1 MAPHFCCQ
9 QRPLSV
15 FLDRASVMIRILP
28 KDSIIGR
35 EMCTVSGLF
44 GSLFDFNGD
53 GELST
58 GEKAFGFAAM
68 MSALSALEDAE
79 VSVSCSFDDEDLD
92 DMDRDEL
99 EAKLEELRDERDEL
113 DDQEPDDCLSDAYDE
128 WEERCDELDSRIE
141 ELEELLDD

>member
-1 MAPHFCCQ
+1 M
-9 QRPLSV
+9 
-15 FLDRASVMIRILP
+15 
-28 KDSIIGR
+28 
-35 EMCTVSGLF
+35 SGLF

-58 GEKAFGFAAM
+58 GEKAFGFAAI

-99 EAKLEELRDERDEL
+99 EASRTILAAMPTMSGR
-113 DDQEPDDCLSDAYDE
+113 SDVKISMK
-128 WEERCDELDSRIE
+128 RSRKSKNCWMTDGGN
-141 ELEELLDD
+141 L

>member
-1 MAPHFCCQ
+1 M
-9 QRPLSV
+9 
-15 FLDRASVMIRILP
+15 
-28 KDSIIGR
+28 
-35 EMCTVSGLF
+35 SGLF

-68 MSALSALEDAE
+68 MGALSALEEAE
-79 VSVSCSFDDEDLD
+79 VSVSCSFDEDDLD
-92 DMDRDEL
+92 DMDHDEL
-99 EAKLEELRDERDEL
+99 ESKLEELRVERDEL